1 MNTTRTQSPRSPNPW
16 RDPPPAASY
25 RPTSSASGRR
35 SASAPPARTPEA
47 LAVWHPQNVWAEESN
62 FGDALRLLTASPRP
76 LTGRLPRPGA
86 GGMWG
91 GRVGDGAWHPHGA
104 EVAAGTGGRPV
115 QFFSGYPD
123 FSPWAVFVCRFDDV
137 AGTAADFTR
146 ADAILQ
152 RAWNLPNVTA
162 TRRWRREHAYTW
174 HHHEDAR
181 TLLLVPRAV
190 HGGVAHAGG
199 ASRARRGSPPLTAGY
214 EGGWQEALLSSHEP
228 PLPLL
233 PAPAPAPAHRPAT
246 QSRSARTTDAAPAQ
260 RQSAPQEA
268 VASTQRA
275 AARTAGAQSG
285 SWDS

>member
-1 MNTTRTQSPRSPNPW
+1 MGTTRTQPLHLPNPW
-16 RDPPPAASY
+16 REPPSVAHD
-25 RPTSSASGRR
+25 RPTAGASGRR

-47 LAVWHPQNVWAEESN
+47 LAVWHPQGVWAEEGDL
-62 FGDALRLLTASPRP
+62 GDALRLLTASLRP
-76 LTGRLPRPGA
+76 PTGRLPRPGA

-146 ADAILQ
+146 ADAVLQ
-152 RAWNLPNVTA
+152 RAWHLPNVTA
-162 TRRWRREHAYTW
+162 ARRWRREHAYTW

-190 HGGVAHAGG
+190 HGGVPHGGG
-199 ASRARRGSPPLTAGY
+199 ASRARRGSPPSVPGY
-214 EGGWQEALLSSHEP
+214 EGGWQAALLSADQP
-228 PLPLL
+228 PHALL
-233 PAPAPAPAHRPAT
+233 PTPAPGPAM
-246 QSRSARTTDAAPAQ
+246 QSRGARRAGAAPVHQ
-260 RQSAPQEA
+260 QPAP
-268 VASTQRA
+268 
-275 AARTAGAQSG
+275 
-285 SWDS
+285 